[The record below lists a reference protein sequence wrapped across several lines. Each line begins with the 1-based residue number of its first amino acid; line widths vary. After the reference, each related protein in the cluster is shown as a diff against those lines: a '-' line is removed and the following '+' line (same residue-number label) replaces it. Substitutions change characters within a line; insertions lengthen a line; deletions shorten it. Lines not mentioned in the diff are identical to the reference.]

1 MQEGMYDFF
10 NKIMRDS
17 KAAYQYAEEHFDE
30 LMARPIAKV
39 LYGPPAYGP
48 GAAIPS
54 RHFVSD
60 AARNLKTSTRRKQYK
75 LYAIGSKG
83 DILYSKS
90 IRKNG
95 TVDCTYIHFWMG
107 NTNYAR
113 GFLGDEN
120 KFYTNIVFSSQYVAD
135 RAICFAM
142 ADPERIYVEYFSDRL
157 DANGVPKTLC
167 RWYDYYPN
175 RIVSE
180 EGMILSKDEPFG
192 SPKSPV
198 KMGSTMFEP
207 LRRYGQEGGVNIK

>member
-1 MQEGMYDFF
+1 MQEGMYNFF
-10 NKIMRDS
+10 NKIMIDS

-30 LMARPIAKV
+30 LMARPIDKV

-60 AARNLKTSTRRKQYK
+60 ESRKLKASTRRKQYK
-75 LYAIGSKG
+75 MYALGRNG

-113 GFLGDEN
+113 GFLGDRN
-120 KFYTNIVFSSQYVAD
+120 AFYTNIIFSSQYVAN
-135 RAICFAM
+135 RAVYFAM
-142 ADPERIYVEYFSDRL
+142 VDPERIYVECFNDSW
-157 DANGVPKTLC
+157 DANGLPKILC

-175 RIVSE
+175 RTESE
-180 EGMILSKDEPFG
+180 EGTILSKDEPFG

-198 KMGSTMFEP
+198 KMGTVMFEP
-207 LRRYGQEGGVNIK
+207 LRRYGQEGGDE